1 MKTSSDKSFRQLISY
16 ARPWKFKIIV
26 ASIYSIINKLFDIM
40 PEILIGFAVDLVV
53 KRQDSFIASLG
64 FTSVESQI
72 SILAFCTFLI
82 WAFESLFQYLYSIS
96 WRNLAQSIE
105 HEIRIDAYSHVQNL
119 HVKWFED
126 QKTGNITA
134 ILNDDINQLER
145 FLDNGANDIIQII
158 VSTVTIGGVF
168 FFISPTIAAIAVLPV
183 PIILL
188 VASFFQK
195 SLEPRYLDVRN
206 AAGSLSSTIFNNL
219 LGIITIKSFTSE
231 NLEKDRVSELSKNY
245 QTANSNAIRISSA
258 FVPVVRM
265 GVLSGFLGTMVL
277 GGFMA
282 FSGAIAIGSFSVLL
296 FLTQRFLWPFTRLGE
311 IIDLFARSMAST
323 KRIMDLIKTP
333 IEIKD
338 NKDAIRLKDLKDD
351 IIFNNVS
358 FSYNEDSSVLSNL
371 SFKIDTNSLVGIVGK
386 TGVGKTTLIKLLL
399 RLYDIESG
407 NIQIGI
413 NNINKIALESLRNN
427 IALVSQET
435 FLFDGTIADNISYPN
450 LYTDLKEIKK
460 AAELSQC
467 NEFIDKFPNGYNTIV
482 GERGQR
488 LSVGQKQRISIARAI
503 LKDPSILIFDEA
515 TSSVDNKTEHLI
527 QKSLKEI
534 SKNRTTIAIAHRLST
549 IRNADS
555 ILVLDNGIISES
567 GTHDELINLEGSYK
581 YLWDLQTGQL
591 EKT

>member
-1 MKTSSDKSFRQLISY
+1 MNSSGSLKKLISY
-16 ARPWKFKIIV
+16 ARPWKAKIII
-26 ASIYSIINKLFDIM
+26 ASIYSVINKLFDIM

-53 KRQDSFIASLG
+53 QRQDSFIATLG
-64 FTSVESQI
+64 FQSVESQI

-82 WAFESLFQYLYSIS
+82 WAFESLFQYLYSVA

-105 HEIRIDAYSHVQNL
+105 HEIRVDAYSHVQDL

-158 VSTVTIGGVF
+158 VSTITIGGVF

-183 PIILL
+183 PVILFI
-188 VASFFQK
+188 ASFFQK
-195 SLEPRYLDVRN
+195 SLEPRYLKVRES
-206 AAGSLSSTIFNNL
+206 AGSLSSTIFNNL
-219 LGIITIKSFTSE
+219 LGIVTIKSFTSE
-231 NLEKDRVSELSKNY
+231 NLEVDRISKLSKGY
-245 QTANSNAIRISSA
+245 QVANKDAIRISSA

-277 GGFMA
+277 GGMMA
-282 FSGAIAIGSFSVLL
+282 FSGAIAVGSFSVLL

-323 KRIMDLIKTP
+323 RRILDLIETP
-333 IEIKD
+333 IKIKD
-338 NKDAIRLKDLKDD
+338 SNDAVEVENLKDD
-351 IIFNNVS
+351 IIFNEVS
-358 FSYNEDSSVLSNL
+358 FSYNNDSPIFKNL
-371 SFKIDTNSLVGIVGK
+371 SFNIKSESLVGIVGK

-399 RLYDIESG
+399 RLYDVNSG
-407 NIQIGI
+407 EIDIGENSI
-413 NNINKIALESLRNN
+413 NNISLKSLREN

-435 FLFDGTIADNISYPN
+435 FLFDGTIAENISYSKIGASIE
-450 LYTDLKEIKK
+450 DIKK
-460 AAELSQC
+460 VAELSQC
-467 NEFIDKFPNGYNTIV
+467 DEFINKFPNGYDTLI

-488 LSVGQKQRISIARAI
+488 LSVGQKQRIAIARAI

-515 TSSVDNKTEHLI
+515 TSSVDNKTEYLI

-549 IRNADS
+549 IRNADL
-555 ILVLDNGIISES
+555 ILVVDEGEIIER
-567 GTHDELINLEGSYK
+567 GNHDELIDLNGGYR
-581 YLWDLQTGQL
+581 YLWDLQTGKL
-591 EKT
+591 N